1 MIRLNDK
8 YQKKNR
14 NTSSDYMKKIFKESN
29 MFLSQHQPEKF
40 TKITF

>member
-1 MIRLNDK
+1 MINIKRK
-8 YQKKNR
+8 IE